1 MKKIINRILN
11 CSIVIIL
18 GLFLL
23 TPMLTSA
30 KGEKTVLRVAF
41 PEVEGFTTTD
51 VNGER
56 HGLVV
61 DYLNEISKY
70 TGWEYE
76 FVPTTADDMITEF
89 LEGKF
94 DLMGGTYYAEG
105 LDQYFAYPDY
115 STGQSKSVLL
125 ARWDDTRI
133 SGANLKNLNGMK
145 IGVFDRASENIRRL
159 REFLSM
165 NDIDCTIIEYSNDES
180 INSTFYHH
188 LENGDIDLLLANEAE
203 DKKVYRAVAYFDAQP
218 HYIVT
223 QPGNQEVLNGL
234 NWAMKRITESN
245 PNFAE
250 ECYEANFPGAGK
262 PNVVLNLDEL
272 AYVEEKKDITVAI
285 PQDFHPFFC
294 QESDENIHNGIVPDM
309 LMRVTE
315 FSGLEFQ
322 YLYTENYAEA
332 LKAVEN
338 GQADMTG
345 FFLGSELEAT
355 NHQLALTQSFVS
367 LSDLIVRNKKISY
380 PSSGLTCAL
389 LKGRQMPAN
398 IEAEFV
404 KYYDTTI
411 EMLEAVNQG
420 EVDFAYGLSAQMEQV
435 MQQHFFANT
444 VPVTLFDSTNDISF
458 ALSKPAPA
466 NLLTIINKSLSN
478 ITEKERVAIANQNL
492 VSVGTSSLTLKE
504 MLYSNPTLVISVS
517 AAILILLAAII
528 ILINHTRLKTYKI
541 SMDLEK
547 AEADSRAKSAFLSR
561 MSHEIRTPMNAIV
574 GLTDLIGMQEE
585 VPESVQLQLV
595 KLRSSS
601 RYLLGLINDILD
613 MSRIDSNMMSVTNE
627 PFSLIQMLDELNS
640 MMKGEAER
648 RNLSLIMNIDIEHK
662 EIIGDSIRLRQVL
675 TNLLSNAI
683 KFTPSGEKIELC
695 VNETNSGDTSAN
707 YTFKVIDKGIGISPE
722 NQERIFDAFEQVGS
736 NISRS
741 QGTGLGLPISRN
753 LVRLMGG
760 ELELISEVNK
770 GCEFFFTLSMPY
782 GIVIN
787 ESVAAEGSVLDHV
800 RILLVEDNEINAEIA
815 KELLEMQGAVV
826 TWVTDGLQGV
836 DKFTESHR
844 GEYQIILM
852 DIQMPVMN
860 GLEAT
865 RQIRK
870 SKHPEALTIPIVAMT
885 ANSFQ
890 EDVEAAK
897 EAGMNGFITKP
908 LDVKILYNEL
918 QKLIKKT

>member
-1 MKKIINRILN
+1 MRKTINRILK
-11 CSIVIIL
+11 CSIVLVLSLFFII
-18 GLFLL
+18 
-23 TPMLTSA
+23 PMVTSA
-30 KGEKTVLRVAF
+30 ESDKKVLRVAF
-41 PEVEGFTTTD
+41 PELEGFTTTD
-51 VNGER
+51 ENGDR

-76 FVPTTADDMITEF
+76 FVQTAADDMITEF

-133 SGANLKNLNGMK
+133 SGANLKNLNGMT
-145 IGVFDRASENIRRL
+145 IGVYNRASENIRRL

-165 NDIDCTIIEYSNDES
+165 NDIECTIHEYSNEES
-180 INSTFYHH
+180 IGGTFYYY
-188 LENGDIDLLLANEAE
+188 LENGDVDLLLGNEVE
-203 DKKVYRAVAYFDAQP
+203 DTKVFRAVAYFDAQP

-223 QPGNQEVLNGL
+223 QPNNQEVLDGL
-234 NWAMKRITESN
+234 NWAMKQIVESN
-245 PNFAE
+245 PNFAD
-250 ECYEANFPGAGK
+250 ECYENNFPGAGT
-262 PNVVLNLDEL
+262 PNVVLNLDEM
-272 AYVEEKKDITVAI
+272 AYVKEKKEITVAI
-285 PQDFHPFFC
+285 PEDYHPFYC
-294 QESDENIHNGIVPDM
+294 QQSDEKIHDGIVVDM
-309 LMRVTE
+309 LLRVAE
-315 FSGLEFQ
+315 FSGLKFN

-338 GQADMTG
+338 GQADMAG
-345 FFLGSELEAT
+345 FFLGSEQEASK
-355 NHQLALTQSFVS
+355 HQLALTQSFVS
-367 LSDLIVRNKKISY
+367 LSDLIVRNKKSSY

-389 LKGRQMPAN
+389 LKGGRLPSN

-435 MQQHFFANT
+435 MQQHFFTNT
-444 VPVTLFDSTNDISF
+444 VPVTLFDNTNDISF

-478 ITEKERVAIANQNL
+478 ITEKERVAIVNQNL
-492 VSVGTSSLTLKE
+492 VSIGTSALTLKE
-504 MLYSNPTLVISVS
+504 MLYSNPVLVISVS
-517 AAILILLAAII
+517 VAILILLAAII
-528 ILINHTRLKTYKI
+528 ILMNHTRLKTYKI

-574 GLTDLIGMQEE
+574 GMTDLISMQKE
-585 VPESVQLQLV
+585 VPESIKLQLT

-601 RYLLGLINDILD
+601 RYLLGLINDVLD
-613 MSRIDSNMMSVTNE
+613 MSRIDNNMMNVTKE
-627 PFSLIQMLDELNS
+627 PFSLIQMLDELYS

-648 RNLSLIMNIDIEHK
+648 RDLIFIMNINIKHE
-662 EIIGDSIRLRQVL
+662 EVLGDSIRLRQVL
-675 TNLLSNAI
+675 TNLISNAI
-683 KFTPSGEKIELC
+683 KFTPAGKKIKLY
-695 VNETNSGDTSAN
+695 VNETNSGEASAS
-707 YTFKVIDKGIGISPE
+707 YIFKVIDQGIGISAE
-722 NQERIFDAFEQVGS
+722 NQERIFDAFEQVGT

-741 QGTGLGLPISRN
+741 QGTGLGLPISKN
-753 LVRLMGG
+753 IVRLMGG
-760 ELELISEVNK
+760 ELELKSEVDK
-770 GCEFFFTLSMPY
+770 GCEFYFTLSLPY
-782 GIVIN
+782 CVVVN
-787 ESVAAEGSVLDHV
+787 ESVTSEGVALSGV

-815 KELLEMQGAVV
+815 KELLVMQGAVV
-826 TWVTDGLQGV
+826 TWVTDGKQAV
-836 DKFTESHR
+836 DKFAESQSN
-844 GEYQIILM
+844 EYQIILM

-870 SKHPEALTIPIVAMT
+870 LEHPEALTIPVVAMT

-890 EDVEAAK
+890 EDVEAARD
-897 EAGMNGFITKP
+897 AGMNGFITKP
-908 LDVKILYNEL
+908 LDVKILYSEL
-918 QKLIKKT
+918 QKLLK

>member
-1 MKKIINRILN
+1 MRKTINRILK
-11 CSIVIIL
+11 CSIVLVLSLFFII
-18 GLFLL
+18 
-23 TPMLTSA
+23 PMVTSA
-30 KGEKTVLRVAF
+30 ESDKKVLRVAF
-41 PEVEGFTTTD
+41 PELEGFTTTD
-51 VNGER
+51 ENGDR

-76 FVPTTADDMITEF
+76 FVQTAADDMITEF

-133 SGANLKNLNGMK
+133 SGANLKNLNGMT
-145 IGVFDRASENIRRL
+145 IGVYNRASENIRRL

-165 NDIDCTIIEYSNDES
+165 NDIECTIHEYSNEES
-180 INSTFYHH
+180 IDGTFYYY
-188 LENGDIDLLLANEAE
+188 LENGDVDLLLGNEVE
-203 DKKVYRAVAYFDAQP
+203 DTKVFRAVAYFDAQP

-223 QPGNQEVLNGL
+223 QPNNQEVLDGL
-234 NWAMKRITESN
+234 NWAMKQIVESN
-245 PNFAE
+245 PNFAD
-250 ECYEANFPGAGK
+250 ECYENNFPGAGT
-262 PNVVLNLDEL
+262 PNVVLNLDEM
-272 AYVEEKKDITVAI
+272 AYVKEKKEITVAI
-285 PQDFHPFFC
+285 PEDYHPFYC
-294 QESDENIHNGIVPDM
+294 QQSDEKIHDGIVVDM
-309 LMRVTE
+309 LLRVAE
-315 FSGLEFQ
+315 FSGLKFN

-338 GQADMTG
+338 GQADMAG
-345 FFLGSELEAT
+345 FFLGSEQEASK
-355 NHQLALTQSFVS
+355 HQLALTQSFVS
-367 LSDLIVRNKKISY
+367 LSDLIVRNKKSSY

-389 LKGRQMPAN
+389 LKGGRLPSN

-435 MQQHFFANT
+435 MQQHFFTNT
-444 VPVTLFDSTNDISF
+444 VPVTLFDNTNDISF

-478 ITEKERVAIANQNL
+478 ITEKERVAIVNQNL
-492 VSVGTSSLTLKE
+492 VSIGTSALTLKE
-504 MLYSNPTLVISVS
+504 MLYSNPVLVISVS

-528 ILINHTRLKTYKI
+528 ILMNHTRLKTYKI

-574 GLTDLIGMQEE
+574 GMTDLISMQKE
-585 VPESVQLQLV
+585 VPESIKLQLT

-601 RYLLGLINDILD
+601 RYLLGLINDVLD
-613 MSRIDSNMMSVTNE
+613 MSRIDNNMMNVTKE
-627 PFSLIQMLDELNS
+627 PFSLIQMLDELYS

-648 RNLSLIMNIDIEHK
+648 RDLIFIMNINIKHE
-662 EIIGDSIRLRQVL
+662 EVLGDSIRLRQVL
-675 TNLLSNAI
+675 TNLISNAI
-683 KFTPSGEKIELC
+683 KFTPAGKKIKLY
-695 VNETNSGDTSAN
+695 VNETNSGEASAS
-707 YTFKVIDKGIGISPE
+707 YIFKVIDQGIGISAE
-722 NQERIFDAFEQVGS
+722 NQERIFDAFEQVGT

-741 QGTGLGLPISRN
+741 QGTGLGLPISKN
-753 LVRLMGG
+753 IVRLMGG
-760 ELELISEVNK
+760 KLELKSEVDK
-770 GCEFFFTLSMPY
+770 GCEFYFTLSLPY
-782 GIVIN
+782 CVVVN
-787 ESVAAEGSVLDHV
+787 ESVTSEGVALSGV

-815 KELLEMQGAVV
+815 KELLVMQGAVV
-826 TWVTDGLQGV
+826 TWVTDGKQAV
-836 DKFTESHR
+836 DKFAESQSN
-844 GEYQIILM
+844 EYQIILM

-870 SKHPEALTIPIVAMT
+870 LEHPEALTIPVVAMT

-890 EDVEAAK
+890 EDVEAARD
-897 EAGMNGFITKP
+897 AGMNGFITKP
-908 LDVKILYNEL
+908 LDVKILYSEL
-918 QKLIKKT
+918 QKLLK

>member
-1 MKKIINRILN
+1 MRKTINRILK
-11 CSIVIIL
+11 CSIVLVLSLFFII
-18 GLFLL
+18 
-23 TPMLTSA
+23 PMVTSA
-30 KGEKTVLRVAF
+30 ESDKKVLRVAF
-41 PEVEGFTTTD
+41 PELEGFTTTD
-51 VNGER
+51 ENGDR

-76 FVPTTADDMITEF
+76 FVQTAADDMITEF

-133 SGANLKNLNGMK
+133 SGANLKNLNGMT
-145 IGVFDRASENIRRL
+145 IGVYNRASENIRRL

-165 NDIDCTIIEYSNDES
+165 NDIECTIHEYSNEES
-180 INSTFYHH
+180 IDGTFYYY
-188 LENGDIDLLLANEAE
+188 LENGDVDLLLGNEVE
-203 DKKVYRAVAYFDAQP
+203 DTKVFRAVAYFDAQP

-223 QPGNQEVLNGL
+223 QPNNQEVLDGL
-234 NWAMKRITESN
+234 NWAMKQIVESN
-245 PNFAE
+245 PNFAD
-250 ECYEANFPGAGK
+250 ECYENNFPGAGT
-262 PNVVLNLDEL
+262 PNVVLNLDEM
-272 AYVEEKKDITVAI
+272 AYVKEKKEITVAI
-285 PQDFHPFFC
+285 PEDYHPFYC
-294 QESDENIHNGIVPDM
+294 QQSDEKIHDGIVVDM
-309 LMRVTE
+309 LLRVAE
-315 FSGLEFQ
+315 FSGLKFN

-338 GQADMTG
+338 GQADMAG
-345 FFLGSELEAT
+345 FFLGSEQEASK
-355 NHQLALTQSFVS
+355 HQLALTQSFVS
-367 LSDLIVRNKKISY
+367 LSDLIVRNKKSSY

-389 LKGRQMPAN
+389 LKGGRLPSN

-435 MQQHFFANT
+435 MQQHFFTNT
-444 VPVTLFDSTNDISF
+444 VPVTLFDNTNDISF

-478 ITEKERVAIANQNL
+478 ITEKERVAIVNQNL
-492 VSVGTSSLTLKE
+492 VSIGTSALTLKE
-504 MLYSNPTLVISVS
+504 MLYSNPVLVISVS

-528 ILINHTRLKTYKI
+528 ILMNHTRLKTYKI

-574 GLTDLIGMQEE
+574 GMTDLISMQKE
-585 VPESVQLQLV
+585 VPESIKLQLT

-601 RYLLGLINDILD
+601 RYLLGLINDVLD
-613 MSRIDSNMMSVTNE
+613 MSRIDNNMMNVTKE
-627 PFSLIQMLDELNS
+627 PFSLIQMLDELYS

-648 RNLSLIMNIDIEHK
+648 RDLIFIMNINIKHE
-662 EIIGDSIRLRQVL
+662 EVLGDSIRLRQVL
-675 TNLLSNAI
+675 TNLISNAI
-683 KFTPSGEKIELC
+683 KFTPAGKKIKLY
-695 VNETNSGDTSAN
+695 VNETNSGEASAS
-707 YTFKVIDKGIGISPE
+707 YIFKVIDQGIGISAE
-722 NQERIFDAFEQVGS
+722 NQERIFDAFEQVGT

-741 QGTGLGLPISRN
+741 QGTGLGLPISKN
-753 LVRLMGG
+753 IVRLMGG
-760 ELELISEVNK
+760 KLELKSEVDK
-770 GCEFFFTLSMPY
+770 GCEFYFTLSLPY
-782 GIVIN
+782 CVVVN
-787 ESVAAEGSVLDHV
+787 ESVASEGVALSGV

-815 KELLEMQGAVV
+815 KELLAMQGAVV
-826 TWVTDGLQGV
+826 TWVTDGKQAV
-836 DKFTESHR
+836 DKFAESQSN
-844 GEYQIILM
+844 EYQIILM

-870 SKHPEALTIPIVAMT
+870 LEHPEALTIPVVAMT

-890 EDVEAAK
+890 EDVEAARD
-897 EAGMNGFITKP
+897 AGMNGFITKP
-908 LDVKILYNEL
+908 LDVKILYSEL
-918 QKLIKKT
+918 QKLLK

>member
-1 MKKIINRILN
+1 MRKTINRILK
-11 CSIVIIL
+11 CSIVLIL
-18 GLFLL
+18 GLFLSI
-23 TPMLTSA
+23 PMSTSA
-30 KGEKTVLRVAF
+30 ESEKTVLRVAF
-41 PEVEGFTTTD
+41 PELEGFTTID
-51 VNGER
+51 ENGNR

-76 FVPTTADDMITEF
+76 FVPTSADDMITEF
-89 LEGKF
+89 LDGKF
-94 DLMGGTYYAEG
+94 DLMGGTYYGEG
-105 LDQYFAYPDY
+105 LDRYFAYPDY

-133 SGANLKNLNGMK
+133 SGSDLKNLNGMT
-145 IGVFDRASENIRRL
+145 IGVYDRASENIRRL

-165 NDIDCTIIEYSNDES
+165 NDIECTIHEYSNEES
-180 INSTFYHH
+180 IDGNFYYY
-188 LENGDIDLLLANEAE
+188 LEKGDVDLLLGNESE
-203 DKKVYRAVAYFDAQP
+203 DTKIFRAVAYFDAQP

-223 QPGNQEVLNGL
+223 QPNNKEVLDGL
-234 NWAMKRITESN
+234 NWAMKQIVESN
-245 PNFAE
+245 PNFAD
-250 ECYEANFPGAGK
+250 ECYEKNFPGAGT

-272 AYVEEKKDITVAI
+272 AYVKEKKTVMVAI
-285 PQDFHPFFC
+285 PDDYHPFYC
-294 QESDENIHNGIVPDM
+294 QQSDEKIHDGIVPDM
-309 LMRVTE
+309 LLRVSE
-315 FSGLEFQ
+315 FSGLEFE
-322 YLYTENYAEA
+322 YLYTETYAEA
-332 LKAVEN
+332 LQAVEN
-338 GQADMTG
+338 DQADMVG
-345 FFLGSELEAT
+345 FFLGSEQEASE
-355 NHQLALTQSFVS
+355 HELALTQSFVS
-367 LSDLIVRNKKISY
+367 LSDLIVRNKKSSY

-389 LKGRQMPAN
+389 LKGRQMPTN

-435 MQQHFFANT
+435 MQQHFFANI
-444 VPVTLFDSTNDISF
+444 VPVTLFDNTNDISF

-492 VSVGTSSLTLKE
+492 VSVGTSSMTLKE
-504 MLYSNPTLVISVS
+504 VLYSNPTLVITVS
-517 AAILILLAAII
+517 AAILILLAAIVI
-528 ILINHTRLKTYKI
+528 IINQTRLKTYKI

-574 GLTDLIGMQEE
+574 GLTDLIGVQEG
-585 VPESVQLQLV
+585 VPESIQLQLT

-613 MSRIDSNMMSVTNE
+613 MSRIDSNMMNVSKE
-627 PFSLIQMLDELNS
+627 PFSLIQMLDELYS

-648 RNLSLIMNIDIEHK
+648 RNLTFIMNVNVEHS
-662 EIIGDSIRLRQVL
+662 EIVGDSIRLRQVL
-675 TNLLSNAI
+675 TNLISNAI
-683 KFTPSGEKIELC
+683 KFTPSGEKIELY
-695 VNETNSGDTSAN
+695 VNETQSEETSAS
-707 YTFKVIDKGIGISPE
+707 YTFKVVDNGIGISPE

-782 GIVIN
+782 GVVIN
-787 ESVAAEGSVLDHV
+787 EPIMSESDALDGV

-815 KELLEMQGAVV
+815 KELLEIQGAFV
-826 TWVTDGLQGV
+826 TWVTDGKQAV
-836 DKFTESHR
+836 DKFAISQSN
-844 GEYQIILM
+844 EYQIILM

-870 SKHPEALTIPIVAMT
+870 LEHPDALTIPVVAMT

-897 EAGMNGFITKP
+897 DAGMNAFITKP
-908 LDVKILYNEL
+908 LDVKVLYSEL
-918 QKLIKKT
+918 QKLVK

>member
-1 MKKIINRILN
+1 MRKTINRILK
-11 CSIVIIL
+11 CSIVLVLSLFFII
-18 GLFLL
+18 
-23 TPMLTSA
+23 PMVTSA
-30 KGEKTVLRVAF
+30 ESEKTVLRVAF
-41 PEVEGFTTTD
+41 PELEGFTTTD
-51 VNGER
+51 ENGYR

-76 FVPTTADDMITEF
+76 FVETTADDMITEF

-133 SGANLKNLNGMK
+133 SGANLKNLNGMT
-145 IGVFDRASENIRRL
+145 IGVYNRASENIRRL

-165 NDIDCTIIEYSNDES
+165 NDIECTIHEYTNEES
-180 INSTFYHH
+180 IDGTFYYY
-188 LENGDIDLLLANEAE
+188 LENGDVDLLLGNEVE
-203 DKKVYRAVAYFDAQP
+203 DTKVFRAVAYFDAQP

-223 QPGNQEVLNGL
+223 QPNNQEVLDGL
-234 NWAMKRITESN
+234 NWAMKQIVESN
-245 PNFAE
+245 PNFAD
-250 ECYEANFPGAGK
+250 ECYENNFPGAGT
-262 PNVVLNLDEL
+262 PNVVLNLDEM
-272 AYVEEKKDITVAI
+272 AYVKEKKEITVAI
-285 PQDFHPFFC
+285 PEDYHPFYC
-294 QESDENIHNGIVPDM
+294 QQSDEKIHEGIVVDM
-309 LMRVTE
+309 LLRVAE
-315 FSGLEFQ
+315 FSGLKFN

-338 GQADMTG
+338 GQADMAG
-345 FFLGSELEAT
+345 FFLGSEQEASE
-355 NHQLALTQSFVS
+355 HQLALTQSFVS
-367 LSDLIVRNKKISY
+367 LSDLIVRNKKSSY

-389 LKGRQMPAN
+389 LKGSQLPSN

-435 MQQHFFANT
+435 MQQHFFTNI
-444 VPVTLFDSTNDISF
+444 VPVTLFDNTNDISF
-458 ALSKPAPA
+458 VLSKPAPA

-478 ITEKERVAIANQNL
+478 ITEKERVAIVNQNL
-492 VSVGTSSLTLKE
+492 VSIGTSALTLKE
-504 MLYSNPTLVISVS
+504 MLYSNPTLVITVS
-517 AAILILLAAII
+517 AAILILLATII
-528 ILINHTRLKTYKI
+528 ILMNHTRLKTYKI

-574 GLTDLIGMQEE
+574 GMTDLISMQKE
-585 VPESVQLQLV
+585 VPESIKLQLS

-601 RYLLGLINDILD
+601 RYLLGLINDVLD
-613 MSRIDSNMMSVTNE
+613 MSRIDNNMMNVTKE
-627 PFSLIQMLDELNS
+627 PFSLIQMLDELYS
-640 MMKGEAER
+640 MMNGEAER
-648 RNLSLIMNIDIEHK
+648 RNLIFIMNINIKHE
-662 EIIGDSIRLRQVL
+662 EVLGDSIRLRQVL
-675 TNLLSNAI
+675 TNLISNAI
-683 KFTPSGEKIELC
+683 KFTPSGNKIKLY
-695 VNETNSGDTSAN
+695 VNEINSGETSAN
-707 YTFKVIDKGIGISPE
+707 YLFKVIDQGIGISAE
-722 NQERIFDAFEQVGS
+722 NQERIFDAFEQVGT

-741 QGTGLGLPISRN
+741 QGTGLGLPISKN
-753 LVRLMGG
+753 IVRLMGG
-760 ELELISEVNK
+760 ELELISEVDK
-770 GCEFFFTLSMPY
+770 GCEFYFTLSLPY
-782 GIVIN
+782 GVVVN
-787 ESVAAEGSVLDHV
+787 ESVASEGVALSDV

-815 KELLEMQGAVV
+815 KELLAMQGAVV
-826 TWVTDGLQGV
+826 TWVTDGKQAV
-836 DKFTESHR
+836 DRFAESQR
-844 GEYQIILM
+844 NEYQIILM

-870 SKHPEALTIPIVAMT
+870 LEHPEALTIPIVAMT

-897 EAGMNGFITKP
+897 NAGMNGFITKP
-908 LDVKILYNEL
+908 LDVKILYSEL
-918 QKLIKKT
+918 QKLLK